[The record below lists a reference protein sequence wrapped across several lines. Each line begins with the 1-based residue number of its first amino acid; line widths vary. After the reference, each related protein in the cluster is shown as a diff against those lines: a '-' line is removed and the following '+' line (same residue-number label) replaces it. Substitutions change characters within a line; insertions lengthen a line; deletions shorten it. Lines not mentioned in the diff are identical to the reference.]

1 MKPVEQRME
10 QLERDRRAVT
20 VGTVVTTVAT
30 IAFFL
35 APEVVDAVATTRSLP
50 VDLLRWWGGA
60 TGGGVA
66 GWLASEQG
74 SGLIIGMK
82 AAIYGLFIAYAVAV
96 VLYLGYGAAV
106 GVFPPP
112 GLALVAV
119 LLYYLIPLLL
129 THLLGGLI
137 AGTALH
143 RVRSRE

>member
-1 MKPVEQRME
+1 MKPVEQRIE

-20 VGTVVTTVAT
+20 VGMAVTTVAT

-35 APEVVDAVATTRSLP
+35 APEIVDAVTTTRSLP
-50 VDLLRWWGGA
+50 VDLLRWWGGV

-66 GWLASEQG
+66 GWLTSEQG
-74 SGLIIGMK
+74 SGAVTGLK

-96 VLYLGYGAAV
+96 VLYVGYGAAV

-129 THLLGGLI
+129 THLFGGLI
-137 AGTALH
+137 AGAALH
-143 RVRSRE
+143 RIGSRG

>member
-1 MKPVEQRME
+1 MKPVEQRIE

-20 VGTVVTTVAT
+20 VGTAVTTVAT
-30 IAFFL
+30 IAFFV
-35 APEVVDAVATTRSLP
+35 APEVVDAVATSRSLP
-50 VDLLRWWGGA
+50 VDLLRWGGGA

-82 AAIYGLFIAYAVAV
+82 VAIYGLFIAYAVAV

-106 GVFPPP
+106 GAFPPP

-129 THLLGGLI
+129 SHLLGGLI

-143 RVRSRE
+143 RVGSRE